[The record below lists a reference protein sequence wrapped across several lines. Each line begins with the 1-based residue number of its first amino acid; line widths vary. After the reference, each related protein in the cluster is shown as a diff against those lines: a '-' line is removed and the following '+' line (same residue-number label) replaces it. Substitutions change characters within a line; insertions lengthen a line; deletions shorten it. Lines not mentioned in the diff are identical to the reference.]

1 MSEDGGTRP
10 PGAPPEPSAAPFEV
24 VIGGDGA
31 ATIDGDPV
39 PVIGD
44 QPLDTAILD
53 TLHGYAQL
61 RESPVTAAVSNPAT
75 GYSVRVEVDPDGSS
89 RLVGQGAG
97 PAAESAGPMGEQT
110 GGPAAGGG
118 PAPAG
123 GPAAG
128 GAPVGGPAA
137 DAAPVAGSGGMAA
150 ANGTTAGAPGRASP
164 PAQSATGV
172 EKPRVGPASVPRP
185 SLPRPSIPSLPRP
198 SLGRRSPGGGG
209 SGPRGSRGSDEEFEA
224 GSLLK
229 KPWVVV
235 TTAVAVAALVT
246 TPLAMAGS
254 GSGQQENEARQK
266 HAEGS
271 KDEAGRGPSDTV
283 RPSPPGFPTGPPSG
297 TPSSEPSKKDKDKGK
312 DADRPKS
319 SLSEPSASPKSD
331 EASDDEKDEE
341 SHEGDSSSGGDD
353 KKKISRKTA
362 KIPSETTMVV
372 NRRTGKCVDLPGTGK
387 GKPDGRVQQGACDTS
402 AGSRGGN
409 QRWRLDLKKK
419 DAGPGNADLYL
430 IRNVKDNLCLDLPAF
445 GPAKSTT
452 PVTEYHCRADNDN
465 QLWWFDK
472 QSDGTFSVRNHKSGH
487 LCLDLADRK
496 RAHSQLRIVG
506 CEDNSVQRWRFRKP

>member
-61 RESPVTAAVSNPAT
+61 RESPVTAAISNPAT

-89 RLVGQGAG
+89 RLLGQGAG
-97 PAAESAGPMGEQT
+97 RAAESAGPMGEQT

-123 GPAAG
+123 GAPADGTTTGGAAAG
-128 GAPVGGPAA
+128 GAVAGG
-137 DAAPVAGSGGMAA
+137 DPVA
-150 ANGTTAGAPGRASP
+150 
-164 PAQSATGV
+164 ATGAG
-172 EKPRVGPASVPRP
+172 KPRVGPASVPRP
-185 SLPRPSIPSLPRP
+185 SLPRPPIPSLPRP

-209 SGPRGSRGSDEEFEA
+209 AGPRGSRGSDEEFEA
-224 GSLLK
+224 SSLLK

-246 TPLAMAGS
+246 TPLALAGT
-254 GSGQQENEARQK
+254 GDGQQENEARQK
-266 HAEGS
+266 HVEGS
-271 KDEAGRGPSDTV
+271 KDEAGRGPSGTV
-283 RPSPPGFPTGPPSG
+283 RPSPPGFPTGSPSG
-297 TPSSEPSKKDKDKGK
+297 TPSSDPSKRDKGK

-319 SLSEPSASPKSD
+319 SLSEPSSPPKSD
-331 EASDDEKDEE
+331 EASDDDKDEE
-341 SHEGDSSSGGDD
+341 SHERDSSSGDE
-353 KKKISRKTA
+353 KKVSRSTA
-362 KIPSETTMVV
+362 KIPSGTTMVV
-372 NRRTGKCVDLPGTGK
+372 NRRTGKCMDLPGTGK

-419 DAGPGNADLYL
+419 DAGPGDADLYL